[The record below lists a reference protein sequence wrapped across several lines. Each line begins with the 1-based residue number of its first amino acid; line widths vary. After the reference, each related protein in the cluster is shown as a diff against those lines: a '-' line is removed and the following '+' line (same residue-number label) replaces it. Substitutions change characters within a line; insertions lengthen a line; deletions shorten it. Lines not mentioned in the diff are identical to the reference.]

1 MSFENENESNN
12 NNSNT
17 EHDTIDDDDEEDNKY
32 GDYYALLNLPRDFT
46 DEELKQSYK
55 RLCIMYHPDKHTTEE
70 SKKKAEM
77 IFNKIKHAYL
87 ILSDPQKKALFDIY
101 GEKGVSS
108 GLEITTYSNTY
119 QEIKAEYERA
129 KRAREEQRKL
139 QRTNPKGTVSVSID
153 ATSLFDP
160 YYNSSQSVDVHPSQ
174 KNKRKSSTS
183 DDYDRYSKQQQ
194 QQQQRAKING
204 GSSSSSSRNNRSS
217 NNDED
222 ELYRQQ
228 EEDLTDIVEPPTAF
242 TFSFPDIAISALSI
256 AQSIEAPLSD
266 NDLLTFSGQLSAK
279 NGMGGGNVTTS
290 YRRQIDSASWGEV
303 ELSAG
308 NGGVIS
314 VRGLRNINKYSY
326 FTGGITFQQM
336 TRGGFAKV
344 YSGTLAHKLGENTMG
359 YLTICGG
366 ANSFVNTSIS
376 KNTENTSTV
385 VTAQIGIPH
394 TYIGLTHVYKVS
406 DTTKLRVASKIGT
419 VGIFV
424 EYGGDRQIS
433 NYSKLSVSLTVGI
446 PAGVVLKAKLIRANQ
461 QYVFPLTLSHE
472 IAFWPVVLGT
482 VIPSAAYL
490 AIRQFIILPYR
501 KREEKAKLEKLRR
514 ENTER
519 VQTQKR
525 EAEAAILLMKESV
538 ERKVNVERDRLGL
551 IIVQGLYGNIKEYNT
566 DPVKYA
572 NLVIDVTIPLQ
583 SLVKDSRLQ
592 LQNYSKA
599 GLVGFYDPCIG
610 EPKQLYI
617 KYLFQESL
625 HEVTFNDDALV
636 GIPKP
641 SHKIPIRKEQTKQN

>member
-256 AQSIEAPLSD
+256 AQSIE
-266 NDLLTFSGQLSAK
+266 
-279 NGMGGGNVTTS
+279 
-290 YRRQIDSASWGEV
+290 
-303 ELSAG
+303 
-308 NGGVIS
+308 
-314 VRGLRNINKYSY
+314 VR
-326 FTGGITFQQM
+326 
-336 TRGGFAKV
+336 
-344 YSGTLAHKLGENTMG
+344 
-359 YLTICGG
+359 
-366 ANSFVNTSIS
+366 
-376 KNTENTSTV
+376 
-385 VTAQIGIPH
+385 
-394 TYIGLTHVYKVS
+394 
-406 DTTKLRVASKIGT
+406 
-419 VGIFV
+419 
-424 EYGGDRQIS
+424 
-433 NYSKLSVSLTVGI
+433 
-446 PAGVVLKAKLIRANQ
+446 
-461 QYVFPLTLSHE
+461 
-472 IAFWPVVLGT
+472 
-482 VIPSAAYL
+482 
-490 AIRQFIILPYR
+490 
-501 KREEKAKLEKLRR
+501 
-514 ENTER
+514 
-519 VQTQKR
+519 
-525 EAEAAILLMKESV
+525 
-538 ERKVNVERDRLGL
+538 
-551 IIVQGLYGNIKEYNT
+551 
-566 DPVKYA
+566 
-572 NLVIDVTIPLQ
+572 
-583 SLVKDSRLQ
+583 
-592 LQNYSKA
+592 
-599 GLVGFYDPCIG
+599 
-610 EPKQLYI
+610 
-617 KYLFQESL
+617 
-625 HEVTFNDDALV
+625 
-636 GIPKP
+636 
-641 SHKIPIRKEQTKQN
+641 